1 MKRRRT
7 VAFTKITKITK
18 ITKGLCDLRGP
29 CDRRGLGVQ
38 PWAVLLATVV
48 LAGACNRG
56 AAVPQNRATGYI
68 EATEVRVAG
77 EVGGRLVEV
86 KVAEGDRV
94 SAGDVIARL
103 DTSDT
108 DLALRRAGADRDQ
121 AQAQLALVR
130 AGSRPEDIRQASA
143 TAQSAQAD
151 VKAAQAELDAA
162 TADLERFENLL
173 RANAGS
179 VKQRDDAA
187 TRRDVAAA
195 RVRAAQERAQA
206 AAEAAG
212 RLRAGSRPQEID
224 AARARL
230 SAADAQIASLQKSV
244 ADAVVKAPVGGIVTA
259 KLLDAGEMAAPRAPL
274 VVITDLDHAWA
285 NLYVGERLV
294 PRLKIGQPA
303 TLITDAGH
311 RLNGTITF
319 ISPKAEFTPR
329 NVQTADERSKLV
341 YRVKV
346 TADNK
351 DGVLKPGMPI
361 EAELQPAAGGQ

>member
-1 MKRRRT
+1 MTRT
-7 VAFTKITKITK
+7 T
-18 ITKGLCDLRGP
+18 
-29 CDRRGLGVQ
+29 
-38 PWAVLLATVV
+38 PWAVLVGIALLVAACSRNA
-48 LAGACNRG
+48 AGPA
-56 AAVPQNRATGYI
+56 NRATGYV

-77 EVGGRLVEV
+77 EVGGRLLEV

-94 SAGDVIARL
+94 SAGDVIARI

-108 DLALRRAGADRDQ
+108 ELALRRAGADREQ

-130 AGSRPEDIRQASA
+130 AGSRPEDIRQAA
-143 TAQSAQAD
+143 AQGQSAQAE

-162 TADLERFENLL
+162 SADLERFENLL
-173 RANAGS
+173 RASAGS

-187 TRRDVAAA
+187 TRKEMAAA
-195 RVRAAQERAQA
+195 RLRGAQDRAV
-206 AAEAAG
+206 AAG
-212 RLRAGSRPQEID
+212 EGLARLKAGARPQEVD
-224 AARARL
+224 AARARVSASDAQIATL
-230 SAADAQIASLQKSV
+230 QKSAADAI
-244 ADAVVKAPVGGIVTA
+244 VKAPVSGVVTA
-259 KLLDAGEMAAPRAPL
+259 KLLDTGEMAAPRAAV

-285 NLYVGERLV
+285 NLYVDERLV

-303 TLITDAGH
+303 TLITDAGQ

-346 TADNK
+346 SADNK
-351 DGVLKPGMPI
+351 EGVLKPGMPI

>member
-1 MKRRRT
+1 MKT
-7 VAFTKITKITK
+7 VPGPWSLLLGPLV
-18 ITKGLCDLRGP
+18 GLSL
-29 CDRRGLGVQ
+29 V
-38 PWAVLLATVV
+38 A
-48 LAGACNRG
+48 ACNRAP
-56 AAVPQNRATGYI
+56 AATPNRATGYI

-94 SAGDVIARL
+94 SAGDVIARM

-108 DLALRRAGADRDQ
+108 ELALRRAGADREQ
-121 AQAQLALVR
+121 ARAQLALVR
-130 AGSRPEDIRQASA
+130 AGSRPEDVRQAA
-143 TAQSAQAD
+143 AQVQSAQAE

-162 TADLERFENLL
+162 AADLERFENLL

-195 RVRAAQERAQA
+195 RVRGAQDRAQA
-206 AAEAAG
+206 AAEALAKLKAG
-212 RLRAGSRPQEID
+212 ARPQEID
-224 AARARL
+224 VARARV
-230 SAADAQIASLQKSV
+230 SSSDGQIRTLQKSL
-244 ADAVVKAPVGGIVTA
+244 ADAIVKAPVAGIVTS
-259 KLLDAGEMAAPRAPL
+259 KLLDTGEMAAPRAPV

-285 NLYVGERLV
+285 NLYVDERLV
-294 PRLKIGQPA
+294 PRLKIGQAA
-303 TLITDAGH
+303 TLITDAGQ

-351 DGVLKPGMPI
+351 AGVLKPGMPI
-361 EAELQPAAGGQ
+361 EAELQPVANQ